1 MKKFTI
7 SGFIFVAL
15 IATQPSVF
23 AATIEQAR
31 TSLKNYGFVHCLD
44 AAYQDSKQLD
54 DDLAAASGA
63 HVVIGTA
70 RSGAYHYMGRG
81 AHFIQQDEDTLDVTH
96 DPYQATEDFIVE
108 AYPNTDAQTQSQGRK
123 NPMIACLTIY
133 NSSEYSAFIRGQDG
147 YISNPEK

>member
-1 MKKFTI
+1 MKKLTI
-7 SGFIFVAL
+7 SGFIFVAM

-54 DDLAAASGA
+54 DDLA
-63 HVVIGTA
+63 TA
-70 RSGAYHYMGRG
+70 SGAYHYMGRG
-81 AHFIQQDEDTLDVTH
+81 AHFIQQDEDTLDVPH

-133 NSSEYSAFIRGQDG
+133 NSSEYSAFIRDQDG

>member
-1 MKKFTI
+1 M
-7 SGFIFVAL
+7 

-63 HVVIGTA
+63 
-70 RSGAYHYMGRG
+70 YHYMGRG
-81 AHFIQQDEDTLDVTH
+81 AHLYSKT
-96 DPYQATEDFIVE
+96 
-108 AYPNTDAQTQSQGRK
+108 K
-123 NPMIACLTIY
+123 NLQ
-133 NSSEYSAFIRGQDG
+133 R
-147 YISNPEK
+147 

>member
-1 MKKFTI
+1 VKKLTI
-7 SGFIFVAL
+7 SGFIFVAM

-63 HVVIGTA
+63 
-70 RSGAYHYMGRG
+70 YHYMGRG

-108 AYPNTDAQTQSQGRK
+108 AYPNTDAQTQSPGRK